1 MKKRITQGIQS
12 RPLKHIA
19 AVALL
24 AASAAFTASGAQAW
38 TLKEAAQ
45 PYSGTTIKAIFL
57 DRPGYKAAQTLI
69 PQFEKETGIK
79 VRWEVIP
86 YENTREKEVLNFVG
100 GGDQD
105 IVLVDVVWIG
115 EFASNKW
122 LVPIKKFTDDPK
134 LADPSLNL
142 QGFFPILLDSFGTWD
157 KVTYGLPFDNYSG
170 LMFYNKCMLKDAGFD
185 APPKTWDE
193 LLNTYA
199 PKLTKGDK
207 FAFALQS
214 RRGETQS
221 ADSFMRVLWP
231 NGGSLLDAKFKSNLM
246 SPQSQAGLEYRQKLM
261 KYMPPGIVDFD
272 HAEAVNALAQ
282 GQVAMITEWSAFY
295 PTLTDPSKSK
305 IGNCLA
311 ITTEPRGAAGLK
323 PALGGFSLAVNAK
336 SNAKKQAASWLFI
349 QWITSE
355 AMAKP
360 YLEAG
365 GVPARTA
372 VYKDAAVQD
381 KYPFVKPMV
390 ESWQGGVPD
399 YRPRFPEWPAVS
411 EVIGEWGSKMML
423 GQVTVKEG
431 AQTIGQK
438 TEDILKKAGYYD
450 GKKPLLK

>member
-1 MKKRITQGIQS
+1 MKKRFKPTA
-12 RPLKHIA
+12 IA
-19 AVALL
+19 LMIATAATVSLL
-24 AASAAFTASGAQAW
+24 ATANAGAW

-57 DRPGYKAAQTLI
+57 DRPGYKAAQKLI
-69 PQFEKETGIK
+69 PQFEKETGITVK
-79 VRWEVIP
+79 WEVIP

-100 GGDQD
+100 GGDMD
-105 IVLVDVVWIG
+105 VVLVDVVWIG

-122 LVPIKKFTDDPK
+122 LVPLKTFTDNPK
-134 LADPSLNL
+134 LADPKLNL
-142 QGFFPILLDSFGTWD
+142 PGFFPILLDSFGSWD
-157 KVTYGLPFDNYSG
+157 KVAYGLPFDNYSG
-170 LMFYNKCMLKDAGFD
+170 LMFYNKCMLKDAGFSE
-185 APPKTWDE
+185 PPKTWDE
-193 LLNTYA
+193 LLNVYA
-199 PKLTKGDK
+199 PKLTNASKNQ

-311 ITTEPRGAAGLK
+311 ISTEPKGPAGLK
-323 PALGGFSLAVNAK
+323 PALGGFSLAVSAK
-336 SNAKKQAASWLFI
+336 ADAKKQAASWLFI

-355 AMAKP
+355 EMAKP

-365 GVPARTA
+365 GVPARMA
-372 VYKDAAVQD
+372 LYQDKAIQD

-399 YRPRFPEWPAVS
+399 YRPRFPEWPAIS
-411 EVIGEWGSKMML
+411 EVIGEWGTKIML
-423 GQVTVKEG
+423 GQVSVKDG
-431 AQTIGQK
+431 AQTIGSK
-438 TEDILKKAGYYD
+438 TEDILNKAGYYS
-450 GKKPLLK
+450 GKKALLK

>member
-1 MKKRITQGIQS
+1 MKKRFLQPTA
-12 RPLKHIA
+12 IA
-19 AVALL
+19 LTIA
-24 AASAAFTASGAQAW
+24 TASLFAAANAQAW

-57 DRPGYKAAQTLI
+57 DRPGYKAAEKLI
-69 PQFEKETGIK
+69 PQFEKETGINVK
-79 VRWEVIP
+79 WEVIP
-86 YENTREKEVLNFVG
+86 YESTREKEVLNFVG
-100 GGDQD
+100 GGDMD

-122 LVPIKKFTDDPK
+122 LVPIKTFTDNPK
-134 LADPSLNL
+134 LADPKLNL
-142 QGFFPILLDSFGTWD
+142 PGFFPILLDSFGTWD

-170 LMFYNKCMLKDAGFD
+170 LMFYNKCMLKDAGFSE
-185 APPKTWDE
+185 PPKTWDD

-199 PKLTKGDK
+199 PKLTNASKNQ

-311 ITTEPRGAAGLK
+311 ITTEPRGPAGLK

-336 SNAKKQAASWLFI
+336 SNAKKQAAAWLFI

-355 AMAKP
+355 DMAKP

-365 GVPARTA
+365 GVPARTSLYQDKA
-372 VYKDAAVQD
+372 IQD

-399 YRPRFPEWPAVS
+399 YRPRFPEWPAIS
-411 EVIGEWGSKMML
+411 EVIGEWGTKMML
-423 GQVTVKEG
+423 GQVSVKDG

-438 TEDILKKAGYYD
+438 TEDILNKAGYYS

>member
-1 MKKRITQGIQS
+1 MKKHCTQ
-12 RPLKHIA
+12 A
-19 AVALL
+19 AAFALL
-24 AASAAFTASGAQAW
+24 GVTASLISVSNASAW
-38 TLKEAAQ
+38 TLKEAAE
-45 PYSGTTIKAIFL
+45 PYSGTTIKAVFL
-57 DRPGYKAAQTLI
+57 DRPGYKAASKLI

-79 VRWEVIP
+79 VRTEVIP
-86 YENTREKEVLNFVG
+86 YENTREKQVLNFVG

-105 IVLVDVVWIG
+105 VVLVDVVWIG

-122 LVPIKKFTDDPK
+122 LVPIKTFTDNPK
-134 LADPSLNL
+134 LADPKLNL
-142 QGFFPILLDSFGTWD
+142 PGFFPILLDSFGTWD
-157 KVTYGLPFDNYSG
+157 KTTYGLPFDNYSG
-170 LMFYNKCMLKDAGFD
+170 LMFYNKCMLKDAGFNE
-185 APPKTWDE
+185 PPKTWDE
-193 LLNTYA
+193 LLNVYA
-199 PKLTKGDK
+199 PKLTKPDK
-207 FAFALQS
+207 NQFAYALQS

-221 ADSFMRVLWP
+221 ADSFMRMLWP

-261 KYMPPGIVDFD
+261 KYMPPGIVDYD

-305 IGNCLA
+305 IGDCLA
-311 ITTEPRGAAGLK
+311 ITTEPKGPAGLK

-360 YLEAG
+360 YLDAG
-365 GVPARTA
+365 GVSGRTA
-372 VYKDAAVQD
+372 VYKEADVQS

-411 EVIGEWGSKMML
+411 EVIGEWGSKIML
-423 GQVTVKEG
+423 GQVSVKEG
-431 AQTIGQK
+431 AQTIGTK

>member
-1 MKKRITQGIQS
+1 MKKRFLQPS
-12 RPLKHIA
+12 AIA
-19 AVALL
+19 LSLAKASLL
-24 AASAAFTASGAQAW
+24 CAANADAW

-45 PYSGTTIKAIFL
+45 PYPGTTIKAIFL
-57 DRPGYKAAQTLI
+57 DRPGYKAAQKLI
-69 PQFEKETGIK
+69 PQFEKETGINVK
-79 VRWEVIP
+79 WEVIP

-105 IVLVDVVWIG
+105 VVLVDVVWIG

-122 LVPIKKFTDDPK
+122 LVPIKTFTDNPK
-134 LADPSLNL
+134 LADPKLNL
-142 QGFFPILLDSFGTWD
+142 PGFFPILLDSFGSWD

-170 LMFYNKCMLKDAGFD
+170 LMFYNKCMLKDAGFNE
-185 APPKTWDE
+185 PPKTWDE

-199 PKLTKGDK
+199 PKLTQASKNQ

-261 KYMPPGIVDFD
+261 KYMSPGIVDFD

-311 ITTEPRGAAGLK
+311 ITTEPKGPAGLK

-336 SNAKKQAASWLFI
+336 SNAKKQAAAWLFI

-355 AMAKP
+355 EMAKP

-372 VYKDAAVQD
+372 VYQDKAVQD

-411 EVIGEWGSKMML
+411 EVIGEWGTKIML
-423 GQVTVKEG
+423 GQVSVKDG
-431 AQTIGQK
+431 AQTIGSK
-438 TEDILKKAGYYD
+438 TEEILNKAGYYS